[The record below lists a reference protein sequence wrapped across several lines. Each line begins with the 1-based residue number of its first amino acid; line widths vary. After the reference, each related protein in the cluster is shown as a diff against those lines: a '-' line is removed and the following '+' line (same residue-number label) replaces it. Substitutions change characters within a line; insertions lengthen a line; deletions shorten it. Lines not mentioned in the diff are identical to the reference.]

1 MATFA
6 VTKSFC
12 YAYTNTLDIC
22 RKDLFANEDKLREQY
37 PEVVVVRVLRIRDM
51 YLWTVANPEAKDR
64 QFVEE
69 LLNRYD
75 MSRVMAYKD
84 LGIVKSLLPS
94 ISAASRDFHRWRFN
108 EMILETYQM
117 AKKRKDT
124 KTMEKAAS
132 SYAKNNNVGLEEEAK
147 IPYELLLVQPFVP
160 TMDPSVLGITPI
172 PNLQEKIDAM
182 LEKYKRET
190 IDIEDVTFEEADLE
204 EDIYFPPLK
213 ENTEDGEEAG
223 LL

>member
-1 MATFA
+1 MPIP
-6 VTKSFC
+6 
-12 YAYTNTLDIC
+12 NTLDIC
-22 RKDLFANEDKLREQY
+22 RKDLFANEDKLREHY

-64 QFVEE
+64 QIVEE

-75 MSRVMAYKD
+75 VSRVMAYKD

>member
-1 MATFA
+1 MPIP
-6 VTKSFC
+6 
-12 YAYTNTLDIC
+12 NTLDIC

-94 ISAASRDFHRWRFN
+94 ISASSRDFHRWRFN

-204 EDIYFPPLK
+204 EDIYFAPLK